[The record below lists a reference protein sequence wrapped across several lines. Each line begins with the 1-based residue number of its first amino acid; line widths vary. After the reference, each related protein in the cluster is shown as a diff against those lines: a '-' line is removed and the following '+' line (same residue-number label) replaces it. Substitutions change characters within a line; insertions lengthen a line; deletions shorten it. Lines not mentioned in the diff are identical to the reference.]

1 MNIHAVSTIYR
12 KEVLEM
18 VRDRRTLIS
27 MVLVPIIAMP
37 LLFKVANYFL
47 SSSDRQAEQE
57 AVAIA
62 VPERLAMPGL
72 EEALRA
78 AGFELKVSADPRAA
92 VEKKQAAAAAVE
104 AQSPAGEP
112 VVRLYVD
119 RSRAASDKAAD
130 KLRIALDALK
140 AEKVRQAL
148 AGSGVSEKVL
158 TPFAVDKVDV
168 APKGKKGKTALGG
181 MIGYI
186 VILLMFSGCMYPA
199 LDMTAGEKER
209 RTLEILLASPAS
221 RQEIVLGKILAASS
235 AAFLT
240 ALLNV
245 LSLAYTFSS
254 GLVGKDMHEA
264 LEGMQVD
271 VRVILLV
278 LAAVLPTAITA
289 AAVMITISAFAK
301 SFKEGQ
307 SYLTP
312 LIMLVIFPAL
322 IGMLPG
328 VEASP
333 KLMLLPVFNVSQ
345 LIKGIFSGEATAAAF
360 AISFASNFVYAAVAF
375 VVAVRIFQREDVLFR
390 S

>member
-1 MNIHAVSTIYR
+1 M
-12 KEVLEM
+12 
-18 VRDRRTLIS
+18 
-27 MVLVPIIAMP
+27 
-37 LLFKVANYFL
+37 
-47 SSSDRQAEQE
+47 
-57 AVAIA
+57 
-62 VPERLAMPGL
+62 
-72 EEALRA
+72 
-78 AGFELKVSADPRAA
+78 
-92 VEKKQAAAAAVE
+92 
-104 AQSPAGEP
+104 
-112 VVRLYVD
+112 RLYVD

-254 GLVGKDMHEA
+254 GIVGKDMHEA

-271 VRVILLV
+271 AGVILPV